1 MSLNTVKKAH
11 RTNYR
16 SIIQYF
22 VNSSIIFIVVVLQSI
37 FINSLFVQLALA
49 QAYEKKFLIYFD
61 QSYGF
66 RIQYPS
72 DWKIE
77 ESRQNS
83 NLSNNDIVVRFYP
96 RINEK
101 PNNTFLADVAIVA
114 FPFIGNQTVK
124 QLANQSIE
132 HYRQTLQG
140 FELISVN
147 NTIFKEDKQSYLV
160 NYLYQDPYFGKFETM
175 QFWTEFG
182 NNVFV
187 INYDA
192 KPALYIHYLSIVQGM
207 LTSFEESTNLKG
219 LISV

>member
-1 MSLNTVKKAH
+1 M
-11 RTNYR
+11 
-16 SIIQYF
+16 QYF
-22 VNSSIIFIVVVLQSI
+22 VNSSIIFTLVVQSI
-37 FINSLFVQLALA
+37 FINSLFVQWALA

-72 DWKIE
+72 DWKVE

-101 PNNTFLADVAIVA
+101 SNNTFLADVAIVA

-124 QLANQSIE
+124 QLATKAIE
-132 HYRQTLQG
+132 HYREALQG
-140 FELISVN
+140 FELVSVN
-147 NTIFKEDKQSYLV
+147 NTIFKEDKQSYVV

-175 QFWTEFG
+175 QFWTEFE
-182 NNVFV
+182 NTVFV

-192 KPALYIHYLSIVQGM
+192 KPALYNQYLSTVQGM

-219 LISV
+219 LVSV

>member
-1 MSLNTVKKAH
+1 M
-11 RTNYR
+11 
-16 SIIQYF
+16 QYF
-22 VNSSIIFIVVVLQSI
+22 VNSSIIFILVVQSI
-37 FINSLFVQLALA
+37 FINSLFVQWALA

-72 DWKIE
+72 DWKVE

-101 PNNTFLADVAIVA
+101 SNNTFLADVAIVA

-124 QLANQSIE
+124 QLATKAIE
-132 HYRQTLQG
+132 HYREALQG
-140 FELISVN
+140 FELVSVN
-147 NTIFKEDKQSYLV
+147 NTIFKEDKQSYVV

-175 QFWTEFG
+175 QFWTEFE
-182 NNVFV
+182 NTVFV

-192 KPALYIHYLSIVQGM
+192 KPALYKQYLSTVQGM

>member
-1 MSLNTVKKAH
+1 M
-11 RTNYR
+11 
-16 SIIQYF
+16 QYF
-22 VNSSIIFIVVVLQSI
+22 VNSSIIFILVVQSI
-37 FINSLFVQLALA
+37 FINSLFVQWALA

-72 DWKIE
+72 DWKVE

-101 PNNTFLADVAIVA
+101 SNNTFLADVAIVA

-124 QLANQSIE
+124 QLATKAIE
-132 HYRQTLQG
+132 HYREALQG
-140 FELISVN
+140 FELVSVN
-147 NTIFKEDKQSYLV
+147 NTIFKEDKQSYVV

-175 QFWTEFG
+175 QFWTEFE
-182 NNVFV
+182 NTVFFFFF
-187 INYDA
+187 DA
-192 KPALYIHYLSIVQGM
+192 KPALYNQYLSTVQGM
-207 LTSFEESTNLKG
+207 LTSFEESTNSKG